1 MSATK
6 QQFTEL
12 CDKSCVTKR
21 EALHDLR
28 EYLPLL
34 GQTSTYFKTMLD
46 DMK

>member
-12 CDKSCVTKR
+12 CKGAGVTKR

-34 GQTSTYFKTMLD
+34 SQTSSYFKKLLQ
-46 DMK
+46 DME